1 MRIVRSLAVLGI
13 VGSVTLLT
21 ACGSGSDKSA
31 VEGIETPD
39 GVELTPPGTTLAFG
53 ETANVVVQDL
63 EDTPRTFW
71 AIKGE
76 ELYDVSVEEAVTNA
90 GGDVVD
96 DQDSVDHFI
105 CAPYTLT
112 YLGTEDTSGFEY
124 PDSAD
129 LPHMSLLGD
138 DNRMANS
145 IIGVGGSDACGIH
158 DSENASSR
166 VEDLEVGREYRGAQI
181 SFIEKDAG
189 DDGVEAT
196 RLKFAY
202 DVATVPELQDG
213 TEIKQIVWK

>member
-13 VGSVTLLT
+13 AGSVTLLT
-21 ACGSGSDKSA
+21 ACSSGADKSA

-39 GVELTPPGTTLAFG
+39 GVELTPPGTTLGFG
-53 ETANVVVQDL
+53 ETANVVVQTL

-76 ELYDVSVEEAVTNA
+76 ELYDVSVDEAVANA

-96 DQDSVDHFI
+96 DQDTVDHFI

-112 YLGTEDTSGFEY
+112 FLGTEDPSGFKY

-129 LPHMSLLGD
+129 LPDLGLLGD

-145 IIGVGGSDACGIH
+145 IIGGGGSDACGIH
-158 DSENASSR
+158 DSESASTQ
-166 VEDLEVGREYRGAQI
+166 VEDLEVGREYRGAEI

-196 RLKFAY
+196 RLRFAY

-213 TEIKQIVWK
+213 SENKEVLWK